1 MTKQKEDTMKREQI
15 EEKIIKIIVL
25 ELLQNEGKI
34 DEIDKNSKFYDE
46 IEIDSISVIDLLVL
60 IEENFDI
67 EIEDVT
73 EFTDSLTDINGLV
86 EFIYKKQN
94 DDL

>member
-1 MTKQKEDTMKREQI
+1 MVREQI
-15 EEKIIKIIVL
+15 EDKIIKIIVL
-25 ELLQNEGKI
+25 ELLQNEDKI

-60 IEENFDI
+60 IEENFNI

-73 EFTDSLTDINGLV
+73 EFTDSLTDINGLA
-86 EFIYKKQN
+86 EFIYNKQK
-94 DDL
+94 DSL

>member
-1 MTKQKEDTMKREQI
+1 MVREQI
-15 EEKIIKIIVL
+15 EDKIIKIIVL
-25 ELLQNEGKI
+25 ELLQNEDKI

-60 IEENFDI
+60 IEENFNI

-73 EFTDSLTDINGLV
+73 EFTDSLTDINGLA
-86 EFIYKKQN
+86 EFIYNKQN
-94 DDL
+94 DSL

>member
-1 MTKQKEDTMKREQI
+1 MMREQM
-15 EEKIIKIIVL
+15 EDKIIKIIVL
-25 ELLQNEGKI
+25 ELLQNEDKI
-34 DEIDKNSKFYDE
+34 DEIDKNSKFYEE

-60 IEENFDI
+60 MEENFDI

-73 EFTDSLTDINGLV
+73 EFTDSLTDINGLT

-94 DDL
+94 ENL

>member
-1 MTKQKEDTMKREQI
+1 MREQM
-15 EEKIIKIIVL
+15 EDKIIKIIVL
-25 ELLQNEGKI
+25 ELLQNEDKI
-34 DEIDKNSKFYDE
+34 DEIDKNSKFYEE

-60 IEENFDI
+60 MEENFDI

-73 EFTDSLTDINGLV
+73 EFTDSLTDINGLT

-94 DDL
+94 ENL